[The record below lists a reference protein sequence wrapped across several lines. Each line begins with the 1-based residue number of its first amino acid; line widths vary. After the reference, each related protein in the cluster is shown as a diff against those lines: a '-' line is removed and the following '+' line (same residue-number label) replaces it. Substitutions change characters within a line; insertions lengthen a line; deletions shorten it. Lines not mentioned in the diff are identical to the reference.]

1 MALFHGRY
9 YATRVAY
16 RIVPTAEAH
25 IAGFHAVLDSVAREK
40 RYLLFLE
47 APSLENCTTFVQE
60 NIRKCHVALVALL
73 DERVVGWCDILP
85 IPRHSTRHVGV
96 VGLGVLEGF
105 RGRGIGPALL
115 QAALDKARAAGM
127 TRIELDVRED
137 NLPAIALYERFGFER
152 EGLKRN
158 AVRVDGKYGNLIGM
172 ALFFQ

>member
-1 MALFHGRY
+1 MPS
-9 YATRVAY
+9 
-16 RIVPTAEAH
+16 RIVPIAEAH
-25 IAGFHAVLDSVAREK
+25 IAGFHAVLDSVARER

-47 APSLENCTTFVQE
+47 APSLENCTAFVKA
-60 NIRKCHVALVALL
+60 NIREGRVGLVALV
-73 DERVVGWCDILP
+73 DEQVVGWCDILP

-96 VGLGVLEGF
+96 VGLGVLKDF

-137 NLPAIALYERFGFER
+137 NLPAIALYERFGFQR
-152 EGLKRN
+152 EGLKRR

-172 ALFFQ
+172 ALLFQ